1 MRNAFQRLA
10 APVAVGLG
18 LAVVALVLNLGLQ
31 LSTVMAPGWLPFRL
45 AGAGFENDIV
55 QRIAAAESQYR
66 DGSLRGEKF
75 LCVLIG
81 LSGLRESADLKTM
94 TAASADRCR
103 YLGLSG
109 AGGAIDTL
117 TEQTRRLLDGSLRPD
132 VAVIGITD
140 FLQVKPLPPQ
150 PGASEA
156 SPWTDAARRGDIR
169 LLAKLAKDGLW
180 FIERRRDV
188 NGAVESALMDG
199 KQTMLRVLGADAVS
213 QLNPLTDPWREMIR
227 LEVPEH
233 ASETALRNGIAAYQ
247 ARALY
252 EPASYERARIRA
264 QTEALNE
271 LISKLRARNA
281 GHRGAD
287 AGTFPAARAPS
298 RASVARSACRARRCV
313 RCQQPAFAR
322 PPRRGA
328 GLRVHRYFARQ
339 RRGSTGHQPV
349 ARDARQSGSAASRGA
364 ADAQALKSR
373 QHRRPWTK
381 IGSKPRSGTG
391 ARRAPGAVKLHTVR

>member
-1 MRNAFQRLA
+1 MRSAFQRLA
-10 APVAVGLG
+10 APVAVGFG
-18 LAVVALVLNLGLQ
+18 LIAVTLVLNVGLQ
-31 LSTVMAPGWLPFRL
+31 LSTALAPGWLPFRL

-94 TAASADRCR
+94 TTVSADRCR

-132 VAVIGITD
+132 VAIIGITD
-140 FLQVKPLPPQ
+140 FLQVKPLPPK
-150 PGASEA
+150 PGAGEA
-156 SPWTDAARRGDIR
+156 SPWADAARHGDIR
-169 LLAKLAKDGLW
+169 LLAKMAKDGLW

-233 ASETALRNGIAAYQ
+233 ASDTALRNGIAAYE

-252 EPASYERARIRA
+252 EPASYERGRIQQ

-271 LISKLRARNA
+271 LISKLRARGTQVIVALMPEHSLLRARLPAEAMRALHAGLDNA
-281 GHRGAD
+281 FGAD
-287 AGTFPAARAPS
+287 I
-298 RASVARSACRARRCV
+298 
-313 RCQQPAFAR
+313 
-322 PPRRGA
+322 PPLLD
-328 GLRVHRYFARQ
+328 LRDVV
-339 RRGSTGHQPV
+339 P
-349 ARDARQSGSAASRGA
+349 DSGFTDISHVNAEGRKIVSQLI
-364 ADAQALKSR
+364 ADRVTQALP
-373 QHRRPWTK
+373 QGGAPLMHRP
-381 IGSKPRSGTG
+381 
-391 ARRAPGAVKLHTVR
+391 